1 MAAISDWISASVFS
15 GAVFASA
22 AAAAGV
28 VEGVLFSSVL
38 VVGGGC
44 GWAVLDDLD
53 LDDLGFAKIWTCGFP
68 GG

>member
-22 AAAAGV
+22 AAAGV

-38 VVGGGC
+38 SVGVGGC
-44 GWAVLDDLD
+44 AVLDLD
-53 LDDLGFAKIWTCGFP
+53 LDDLGLAKI
-68 GG
+68 

>member
-38 VVGGGC
+38 SVGVGGC
-44 GWAVLDDLD
+44 AVLDLD
-53 LDDLGFAKIWTCGFP
+53 LDDLGLAKI
-68 GG
+68 